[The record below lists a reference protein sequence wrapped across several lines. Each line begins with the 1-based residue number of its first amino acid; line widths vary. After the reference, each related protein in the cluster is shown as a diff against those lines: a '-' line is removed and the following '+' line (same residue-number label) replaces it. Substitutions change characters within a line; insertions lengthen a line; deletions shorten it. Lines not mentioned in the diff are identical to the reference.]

1 MAKKYYVSKVAQPNG
16 DHEVHDETCTWL
28 PQPEHRTYLGY
39 HESCYSAVIA
49 ARKEYYQ
56 VNGCRYCSPACHTQ

>member
-1 MAKKYYVSKVAQPNG
+1 
-16 DHEVHDETCTWL
+16 
-28 PQPEHRTYLGY
+28 
-39 HESCYSAVIA
+39 VIA